1 MDHHIIEPMK
11 TTLIAL
17 FFILTGSALY
27 GQDTLT
33 IYYKENGKP
42 TKKIE
47 KSAFYLKVIHT
58 KDRFYYQAFQTETD
72 QLVQETELKSWKPL
86 IEHGKTTYY
95 DKSSKPFVA
104 TGYYKDGDLSGQWI
118 FKTEKGFDTID
129 YSNADLKYMSD
140 YRVNPKKTYT
150 IVDQMPMMDYGA
162 DLKQMRRMLDEQVA
176 QLEETDQT
184 KMDEE
189 KDLDPQRQIGKL
201 NRQAFAR
208 YKADKL
214 CYPIRALNNGIH
226 GTVYLQFAIDETG
239 KVVEPI
245 VMFGVDRDL
254 DKEAVRLVN
263 SMDCWSVGM
272 HEGKPVRVAI
282 TVGVRF

>member
-1 MDHHIIEPMK
+1 MK

-17 FFILTGSALY
+17 FFILAGSALY

-42 TKKIE
+42 TDKIE
-47 KSAFYLKVIHT
+47 KSAFYLKVIHAE
-58 KDRFYYQAFQTETD
+58 DRFYYQAFLTESD
-72 QLVQETELKSWKPL
+72 QLVQETELKSWDPL

-95 DKSSKPFVA
+95 DKSSEPFVA

-129 YSNADLKYMSD
+129 YSKADLKYISD
-140 YRVNPKKTYT
+140 YKVNPKETFT
-150 IVDQMPMMDYGA
+150 TVDQMPMMDYGA
-162 DLKQMRRMLDEQVA
+162 DLKQIRRMLDEQVA
-176 QLEETDQT
+176 QLKETDQT

-189 KDLDPQRQIGKL
+189 KGLAPQRQIGKL

-226 GTVYLQFAIDETG
+226 GTVYLHFVIDETG
-239 KVVEPI
+239 KVVEPV

-254 DKEAVRLVN
+254 DLEAVRLVN
-263 SMDCWSVGM
+263 SMDCWSAGM
-272 HEGKPVRVAI
+272 HKGKPARVAM